1 MTHIIKYITKL
12 TTKYNKIYYK
22 YIKQCIKMHYKINKM
37 HMNNYIRTG
46 ANGSFVSTRPGFKSD
61 WWK

>member
-1 MTHIIKYITKL
+1 
-12 TTKYNKIYYK
+12 
-22 YIKQCIKMHYKINKM
+22 MHYKINKM